1 MAVDDDD
8 PYSEFFA
15 TSYTELVGLEGRE
28 QCAGEPRQRRVAQS
42 CAEEEMQCLS
52 WVVATLH
59 VS

>member
-1 MAVDDDD
+1 VAVDDDD

-28 QCAGEPRQRRVAQS
+28 QCAGEPRQCRVAQS

-52 WVVATLH
+52 
-59 VS
+59 